1 MSRPE
6 PASSGTDTQLIGLR
20 SRRDSI
26 LYVANEAY
34 RRIDSF
40 DSQIGGLG
48 DRVERL
54 RRSDYRFMPDLEEQ
68 VEGVTGR
75 WRVSA
80 PGYRSQSQAE
90 FDRISREAGSLNR
103 QLSNPSAEG
112 LYAAEGLINT
122 LNLVATQYGD
132 SVNAMIGGYRGELD
146 GIERDLG
153 VAESTMALLVEHSFQ
168 WKHGESP
175 VISVRAQHMDKGV
188 SGILTLTNMRFIYE
202 EERMEVLKKILFFA
216 TEKKKVREVLIDQP
230 IGAVESLRSGSMGL
244 FKGAGLYIKFK
255 EGTGGGEARFDTKG
269 KQGDQISRFYQYVM
283 GGGADEVMEGEEEE
297 GKKEAFRPVVCPHC
311 SAPYTEE
318 VYRGQTSVE
327 CRYCGTVVRL

>member
-1 MSRPE
+1 M
-6 PASSGTDTQLIGLR
+6 ALR
-20 SRRDSI
+20 SRMDSI
-26 LYVANEAY
+26 LYVANEAH

-48 DRVERL
+48 ERVEQL

-68 VEGVTGR
+68 VEGVTSR

-80 PGYRSQSQAE
+80 PGYRSQSQVE
-90 FDRISREAGSLNR
+90 FDRITREAQSLNM
-103 QLSNPSAEG
+103 QLSSAG
-112 LYAAEGLINT
+112 GVSTAEALLNT

-132 SVNAMIGGYRGELD
+132 SVNSMIGGYQGELE

-175 VISVRAQHMDKGV
+175 VISVRAQHLDKGV
-188 SGILTLTNMRFIYE
+188 PGILTLTNMRFIYE
-202 EERMEVLKKILFFA
+202 EERVEVLKKVLFFA
-216 TEKKKVREVLIDQP
+216 TEKKLVREVLIDQP

-255 EGTGGGEARFDTKG
+255 EGTGGGEVRFDTKG

-283 GGGADEVMEGEEEE
+283 GGGADEVMEDGDEDE
-297 GKKEAFRPVVCPHC
+297 KEVFRPVVCPHC